1 MKETAS
7 TFGVREL
14 SQQSEIT
21 YKFKSDS
28 LQEWRKMATEH
39 NLISKE
45 VLKFDEL
52 NYVDQVEAELNKLSV
67 NSFLFIDYL
76 DQLEPFLEKDENG
89 YLDLTEGE
97 IANIWKCLLALTNSK
112 KELQK
117 SSISLELH

>member
-67 NSFLFIDYL
+67 NSFLFVDYL

>member
-7 TFGVREL
+7 TSGVKEL

-52 NYVDQVEAELNKLSV
+52 NYVNQVEAELNKLNV

>member
-1 MKETAS
+1 
-7 TFGVREL
+7 
-14 SQQSEIT
+14 
-21 YKFKSDS
+21 
-28 LQEWRKMATEH
+28 MATEH

-52 NYVDQVEAELNKLSV
+52 NYVNQVEAELNKLNV